1 MRAPS
6 AAAVE
11 AGRGTAEGAPAAA
24 EAGGWTAPG
33 RVGAVVGGAGGV
45 AVLVLVM
52 LLVEAE
58 DVAVVGGA
66 AGRVGEDGV
75 GLGEEGEGVGGR
87 GVGGVGVWVV
97 DFGELVEGP
106 LGNLMLVGAV
116 RLGAG
121 MG

>member
-1 MRAPS
+1 M
-6 AAAVE
+6 
-11 AGRGTAEGAPAAA
+11 
-24 EAGGWTAPG
+24 
-33 RVGAVVGGAGGV
+33 